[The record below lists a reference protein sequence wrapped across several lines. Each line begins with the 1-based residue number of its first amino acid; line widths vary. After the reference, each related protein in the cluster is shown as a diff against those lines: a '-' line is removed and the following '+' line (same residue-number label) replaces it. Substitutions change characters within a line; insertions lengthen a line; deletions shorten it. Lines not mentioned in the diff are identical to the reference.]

1 MKRIKLLLIIAIT
14 AVISIVS
21 FNFTDG
27 YFEHPKNIDISTTL
41 YGKLNVYYVDDTE
54 PGKLMKTGIDAMLKS
69 LDPYTVYYPESDIED
84 YRFMT
89 TGQYGG
95 IGSLITKKDSFVVIS
110 EPYEGFAAQKG
121 GLMAGDFIIEVD
133 GKSTL
138 NKTTSELSK
147 ILKGEPGTM
156 LVMKIQRPGT
166 EDILTKEI
174 VREEVTLDAV
184 PYFGML
190 ENNIGYIK
198 LNTFTETASRDVK
211 AAFNTLKDSLGMETL
226 VFDLRGNGGG
236 LLIEAVEI
244 VNIFVPKG
252 QEVVTT
258 RGKITDWNKTY
269 NTRNSPLDAEIPLI
283 VLIDPYSASASE
295 IVSGTLQDLD
305 RAVIIGQNSFG
316 KGLVQ
321 QTMPLSYN
329 SKLKVTVAKYYT
341 PSGRCIQ
348 RLDYNDKDEK
358 GKAKEVADSS
368 ITQFET
374 VNGRPVFD
382 GAGIEPDLKVEV
394 NELPQIIG
402 SLLRNTIFFDYA
414 TNYRLSHDSII
425 PAKLFSLSDEEY
437 NEFVN
442 YTKSKDFE
450 HETQTERILDGLKEV
465 AKNEKCT
472 EATMKQIEV
481 LEKQLAAEK
490 DNDIIKHKKEL
501 ELILR
506 NEIVSRYYYQAGRIE
521 ANLTS
526 DEEIKKAFEVL
537 SDTSMYR
544 TILNGSF
551 MPVAE

>member
-1 MKRIKLLLIIAIT
+1 MKKLKLGLIVGIT
-14 AVISIVS
+14 AVLSIVS

-27 YFEHPKNIDISTTL
+27 YFEHSKNIDIFTTL
-41 YGKLNVYYVDDTE
+41 YGKLNIYYVDDTQ

-110 EPYEGFAAQKG
+110 EPYEGFAAHKG
-121 GLMAGDFIIEVD
+121 GLIAGDVIIEVD

-147 ILKGEPGTM
+147 ILKGEPGTS
-156 LVMKIQRPGT
+156 LTMKIKRPGT
-166 EDILTKEI
+166 EEILIKEI

-184 PYFGML
+184 PYFGMMD
-190 ENNIGYIK
+190 NNVGYIK

-236 LLIEAVEI
+236 LLNEAVEI
-244 VNIFVPKG
+244 VNIFIEKG

-258 RGKITDWNKTY
+258 KGKITDWNKIY
-269 NTRNSPLDAEIPLI
+269 NTRNTPLDTKIPLI

-295 IVSGTLQDLD
+295 IVAGTLQDLD

-348 RLDYNDKDEK
+348 RLDYADKDEK
-358 GKAKEVADSS
+358 GKAKKVADSL
-368 ITQFET
+368 ITQYET
-374 VNGRPVFD
+374 KNGRPVFD
-382 GAGIEPDLKVEV
+382 GEGITPDLEIEV
-394 NELPQIIG
+394 ADSPQIIG
-402 SLLRNTIFFDYA
+402 SLFRNTVFFDYA
-414 TNYRLSHDSII
+414 TKYRLDHETIVL
-425 PAKLFSLSDEEY
+425 AKKFSLSIEEY
-437 NEFVN
+437 AAFVE
-442 YTKSKDFE
+442 YTKSIDFE
-450 HETQTERILDGLKEV
+450 HETQTEHILVGLKEV
-465 AKNEKCT
+465 AELEKCT
-472 EATMKQIEV
+472 EATMKQIEE
-481 LEKQLAAEK
+481 LEKQLATEK
-490 DNDIIKHKKEL
+490 DNDIIKHEKIL

-506 NEIVSRYYYQAGRIE
+506 NEIVSRYYYQTGRIE
-521 ANLTS
+521 AKLADDN
-526 DEEIKKAFEVL
+526 EMKKAVEVL
-537 SDTSMYR
+537 ANMQLYDSILAGTSE
-544 TILNGSF
+544 SK
-551 MPVAE
+551 ED

>member
-27 YFEHPKNIDISTTL
+27 YFEHSKNIDIFTTL

-121 GLMAGDFIIEVD
+121 GLMAGDVIIEVD

>member
-1 MKRIKLLLIIAIT
+1 M
-14 AVISIVS
+14 
-21 FNFTDG
+21 
-27 YFEHPKNIDISTTL
+27 
-41 YGKLNVYYVDDTE
+41 
-54 PGKLMKTGIDAMLKS
+54 
-69 LDPYTVYYPESDIED
+69 
-84 YRFMT
+84 
-89 TGQYGG
+89 
-95 IGSLITKKDSFVVIS
+95 
-110 EPYEGFAAQKG
+110 
-121 GLMAGDFIIEVD
+121 
-133 GKSTL
+133 
-138 NKTTSELSK
+138 
-147 ILKGEPGTM
+147 
-156 LVMKIQRPGT
+156 
-166 EDILTKEI
+166 
-174 VREEVTLDAV
+174 REEVTLDAV

-198 LNTFTETASRDVK
+198 LNSFTETASRDVK
-211 AAFNTLKDSLGMETL
+211 AAFNTLKDSLGMKTL

-269 NTRNSPLDAEIPLI
+269 NTRNSPLDTEIPLI

-348 RLDYNDKDEK
+348 RLDYTDKDEK

-382 GAGIEPDLKVEV
+382 GAGIKPDLEVEV

-414 TNYRLSHDSII
+414 TNYRLSHDSIL
-425 PAKLFSLSDEEY
+425 PAKLFSLSDKEY
-437 NEFVN
+437 NAFVN

-465 AKNEKCT
+465 AENEKCT
-472 EATMKQIEV
+472 EATMKQIEA
-481 LEKQLAAEK
+481 LEKQLATEK
-490 DNDIIKHKKEL
+490 DNDIIKHKTEL

-506 NEIVSRYYYQAGRIE
+506 NEIVSRYYYQTGRIE
-521 ANLTS
+521 TNLSS
-526 DEEIKKAFEVL
+526 DDEMKKAFEVL
-537 SDTSMYR
+537 SDTSMYSS
-544 TILNGSF
+544 ILKGTF
-551 MPVAE
+551 KPVAE

>member
-1 MKRIKLLLIIAIT
+1 MKRIKLLLIIALT

-27 YFEHPKNIDISTTL
+27 YFEHSKNIDIFTTL

-121 GLMAGDFIIEVD
+121 GLMAGDVIIEVD

-166 EDILTKEI
+166 EGLLTKEI

-198 LNTFTETASRDVK
+198 LNSFTETASRDVK
-211 AAFNTLKDSLGMETL
+211 TAFNTLKDSLGMETL
-226 VFDLRGNGGG
+226 IFDLRGNGGG
-236 LLIEAVEI
+236 LLVEAVEI

-258 RGKITDWNKTY
+258 KGKITDWNKTY
-269 NTRNSPLDAEIPLI
+269 NTRNIALDNEIPLI
-283 VLIDPYSASASE
+283 VLIDSYSASASE

-348 RLDYNDKDEK
+348 RLDYTDKDEK

-368 ITQFET
+368 MTQFAT
-374 VNGRPVFD
+374 INGRPVFD
-382 GAGIEPDLKVEV
+382 GAGIKPDLEVKV
-394 NELPQIIG
+394 NELPKIIG
-402 SLLRNTIFFDYA
+402 SLLQNTIFFDYA
-414 TNYRLSHDSII
+414 TIYRLSHDSIL

-437 NEFVN
+437 NEFVS

-465 AKNEKCT
+465 AENEKCT
-472 EATMKQIEV
+472 KATMKQIEL
-481 LEKQLAAEK
+481 LEKQLATEK

-506 NEIVSRYYYQAGRIE
+506 NEIVSRYYYQTGRIE
-521 ANLTS
+521 TNLSS
-526 DEEIKKAFEVL
+526 DDEIKKALKVL
-537 SDTSMYR
+537 SDTSMYSS
-544 TILNGSF
+544 ILKGTF
-551 MPVAE
+551 EPVAK